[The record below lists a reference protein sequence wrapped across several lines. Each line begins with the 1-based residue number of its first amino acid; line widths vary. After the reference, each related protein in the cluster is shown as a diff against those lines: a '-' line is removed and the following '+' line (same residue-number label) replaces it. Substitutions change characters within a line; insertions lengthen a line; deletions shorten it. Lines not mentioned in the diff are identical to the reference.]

1 MNRRKLLIGLTAT
14 MAGLWPPELDAQSQP
29 ILRLGLASFGERSDR
44 VDGYASLFERL
55 GQLGYVEGR
64 NLQVD
69 FTGSLNPEGLQ
80 PAFARAV
87 QRGASVLFASG
98 HDITLLAAQ
107 VASAGRI
114 PVVFVAM
121 DYDPVRLGYVQSV
134 RHPGVNRTGIFVR
147 QPELAA
153 KRVEMTHE
161 MLPEARRLVL
171 WQTPNYREQVDAA
184 AKAAETLGL
193 ETSQVEMNGNP
204 RQSLDPVFELTARAR
219 PSAVILPASN
229 QVRVARTEIC
239 RLALERGL
247 PLIAG
252 EREIVEAGALMSY
265 GISIDRAYREAA
277 DYIARIVRGE
287 KAGDLPLLQ
296 PTKFEM
302 VVNARTAKA
311 LSISLPPAFLSRADE
326 VIE

>member
-1 MNRRKLLIGLTAT
+1 MQVTGLSAAT
-14 MAGLWPPELDAQSQP
+14 VAGLWAPDLYAQSKP
-29 ILRLGLASFGERSDR
+29 MLRLGLASFGERSDR
-44 VDGYASLFERL
+44 VDGYAALFERL
-55 GQLGYVEGR
+55 AQLGYVEDR
-64 NLQVD
+64 NLQVE
-69 FTGSLNPEGLQ
+69 FTGNLAPEGLQ
-80 PAFARAV
+80 SAFMRAV

-107 VASAGRI
+107 VAAGRI
-114 PVVFVAM
+114 PIVFVAM

-153 KRVEMTHE
+153 KRVELARE
-161 MLPEARRLVL
+161 ALPEIRRLVL

-184 AKAAETLGL
+184 ASAAKTLGL

-204 RQSLDPVFELTARAR
+204 RQSLDPVFELTARAG

-247 PLIAG
+247 PLIAA

-277 DYIARIVRGE
+277 EYIARIAQGE

-311 LSISLPPAFLSRADE
+311 LNISLPPAFLSRADE